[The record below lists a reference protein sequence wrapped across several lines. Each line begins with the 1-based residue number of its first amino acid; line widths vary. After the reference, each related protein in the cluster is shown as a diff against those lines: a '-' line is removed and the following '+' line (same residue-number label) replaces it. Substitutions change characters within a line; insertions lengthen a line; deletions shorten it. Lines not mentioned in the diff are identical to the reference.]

1 MAARTSWRGAARVA
15 PQPTTTPSPDDALA
29 ATLASLPD
37 LDLDAL
43 RQLWRRR
50 LGGKVPAHLP
60 RALLLRL
67 IAYKLQAQAFGDL
80 APETARM
87 LDRLAREETRAR
99 ESAAAGQGRAAQQDA
114 TAPSSAA
121 PPAPVPSASVPPVP
135 EPRGPALKPGTL
147 LVREHRGVVQRVMVL
162 DSGFAWNGTA
172 YASLSEIAREI
183 TGTRWSGPK
192 FFGLR
197 EGRPARSQAESAP
210 ARAGEGA
217 RA

>member
-1 MAARTSWRGAARVA
+1 MAARTSRRAATSPALPLA
-15 PQPTTTPSPDDALA
+15 PTPSHDDALA

-37 LDLDAL
+37 LDLDGL
-43 RQLWRRR
+43 GLLWRRR

-60 RALLLRL
+60 RTLLSRL
-67 IAYKLQAQAFGDL
+67 LAYKLQAQAYGDL

-99 ESAAAGQGRAAQQDA
+99 ESAAAGKGRRAQQDGIA
-114 TAPSSAA
+114 SPVSAA
-121 PPAPVPSASVPPVP
+121 PPGAVPSVSVPPVP

-162 DSGFAWNGTA
+162 DSGYAWNGAT

-183 TGTRWSGPK
+183 TGTRWNGPK

-197 EGRPARSQAESAP
+197 ERGHTR
-210 ARAGEGA
+210 ARANAAQPAAREGGP
-217 RA
+217 